1 MLKLGHYGLGGSDDS
16 NISEVI
22 IIGVHI
28 SGLIACDSEKRLFS
42 VSSLKKYFPGQQVR
56 NYIRKSIEKAKA
68 DPVFQ
73 VSSTKKIRVY
83 VSQRIGMAIKSG
95 NIDFIYGLKEFLEE
109 IRQETDTVTIIG
121 RSVKEDE
128 ILKI

>member
-1 MLKLGHYGLGGSDDS
+1 MIKLGNSGFGRSDDS
-16 NISEVI
+16 GISEVI
-22 IIGVHI
+22 VIGVHI
-28 SGLIACDSEKRLFS
+28 SGLIACDSEKRRFS
-42 VSSLKKYFPGQQVR
+42 VSSLKKYFPEKQVR

-73 VSSTKKIRVY
+73 VSSSKKIRVY
-83 VSQRIGMAIKSG
+83 VSQRLGMAIKSG
-95 NIDFIYGLKEFLEE
+95 KIDFIYGLKEFLEE

-121 RSVKEDE
+121 RSLKEDE